1 MPPPPDEIAATP
13 PTSEGDAATTGRQ
26 RPATSILAPGFS
38 LAGVLFI
45 LYASQSSPVLL
56 IPFPGQFGLFEAL
69 PFAYWIGMALIGL
82 ALALALR
89 SGSDMLFVLTG
100 ALFLAIFA
108 ATPALFEQNPSIAD
122 AYGHF
127 AFAQAIYRSGRLPTD
142 PTAYAFNWPGFYLV
156 MAFVNAMGGL
166 PPVLILALFTFFSG
180 AMTFIAVFV
189 FARSFFPAGVARL
202 ASVLAALLNVWAQF
216 HVSPQG
222 VGLTLALLVLATAW
236 ERRVPL
242 RVANVVLFVG
252 LTVTHATSAIF
263 LLAFFGADA
272 VLALLAPRRRPSGPV
287 HESMFAGRFNPFL
300 TYGGVW
306 LGWLFF
312 VATGSAFTAKTAV
325 VTRIGSVL
333 RIGAET
339 SSIVS
344 TRTAGNIYNLPPLLR
359 LGALGIFGLA
369 SLVGILILFRNR
381 GTRGQA
387 RFLLAAFLGLGILA
401 FSDIQFFGGQFYDR
415 ALMFAAI
422 LAPGVCLAGLQVW
435 NPHPAIRRTVIVVL
449 LVAGLVAASTFYYEE
464 ALYVEP
470 TQGLALSQFFATHG
484 DQVRVLDGF
493 LPEPVWLLNNQDNPW
508 TENNFFSISPTPL
521 RHYAGPPPSFAVY
534 DGTAQLWYQ
543 QYYGMDMYQVYQ
555 GQQANYSLVYDNG
568 YGQAYLL

>member
-1 MPPPPDEIAATP
+1 MQQPPDETAAEP
-13 PTSEGDAATTGRQ
+13 ASNEDAASTGAR
-26 RPATSILAPGFS
+26 RPATSILSPGFS
-38 LAGVLFI
+38 LAGILFI
-45 LYASQSSPVLL
+45 FYATYSSPVLE
-56 IPFPGQFGLFEAL
+56 IPFPGQFGLFEVL
-69 PFAYWIGMALIGL
+69 PLSYWLGMGLIGL
-82 ALALALR
+82 GLALALR

-100 ALFLAIFA
+100 ALFLGLFA
-108 ATPALFEQNPSIAD
+108 ATPALFEQNPSISD

-127 AFAQAIYRSGRLPTD
+127 AFAQAINRSGRLPTD

-156 MAFVNAMGGL
+156 MAFVNSVGGL
-166 PPVLILALFTFFSG
+166 PPVEVLGLFTFCSG
-180 AMTFIAVFV
+180 ASTFIAVFV
-189 FARSFFPAGVARL
+189 FTRSFFPQGVARL
-202 ASVLAALLNVWAQF
+202 GSVLAALLNVWAQF

-263 LLAFFGADA
+263 LLAFFAADA
-272 VLALLAPRRRPSGPV
+272 ILAQLAPRQRTAGLRP
-287 HESMFAGRFNPFL
+287 ESLFSGRFNPFL

-312 VATGSAFTAKTAV
+312 VATGSALTAKTAV

-339 SSIVS
+339 SSVVTS
-344 TRTAGNIYNLPPLLR
+344 RTAGNIYVLPPLLR
-359 LGALGIFGLA
+359 LAALGIFGLA
-369 SLVGILILFRNR
+369 SLIGLALLFRNR
-381 GTRGQA
+381 DTRSQA
-387 RFLLAAFLGLGILA
+387 RFLLAAFLGLGVLA
-401 FSDIQFFGGQFYDR
+401 FSDILFFGGQFYDR
-415 ALMFAAI
+415 ALMFAAV
-422 LAPGVCLAGLQVW
+422 LAPGVCLAGLKEW
-435 NPHPAIRRTVIVVL
+435 NPHPAVRRTIIVVL

-464 ALYVEP
+464 ALYAEP
-470 TQGLALSQFFATHG
+470 SQALALSQFFATHG

-493 LPEPVWLLNNQDNPW
+493 LPEPVWLLNGQDNPW
-508 TENNFFSISPTPL
+508 TENNFFAISPTPL
-521 RHYAGPPPSFAVY
+521 RHYSGPPPSFAVY
-534 DGTAQLWYQ
+534 DGTARLWYQ
-543 QYYGMDMYQVYQ
+543 QYYGMDLYQVYE